1 MSRSLP
7 AALHRW
13 RRPVLVL
20 YVAGVL
26 VLTLAPPPEAAGRLP
41 DWSDKVVHWGL
52 LAGFAILLYWNVTGP
67 WARALV
73 VIGLAAAF
81 AGAIELLQGPL
92 VFRSGDVWDFAWG
105 VVGGIAGFG
114 VARIVIGAGG

>member
-1 MSRSLP
+1 MSRSLS
-7 AALHRW
+7 AALHPW
-13 RRPVLVL
+13 RRPVLAL
-20 YVAGVL
+20 YTAGVL
-26 VLTLAPPPEAAGRLP
+26 VLTLAPLPRSVNQLP

-52 LAGFAILLYWNVTGP
+52 LAGFAVLLYWNVTGP
-67 WARALV
+67 WARAVV

-105 VVGGIAGFG
+105 VVGGVVGFAI
-114 VARIVIGAGG
+114 ARIVIGAGG